1 MQCSKC
7 KTIIDNRDANITN
20 GVVSCYDCYY
30 EPIRLNINLL
40 DWDLATQQEREEAIE
55 NGKTMLRELVRF
67 ILCASATFGF
77 TLFAIGLAG

>member
-1 MQCSKC
+1 MKCSKC
-7 KTIIDNRDANITN
+7 KTIIDNRDANITD

-30 EPIRLNINLL
+30 EPIRINISLL
-40 DWDLATQQEREEAIE
+40 DWDLATQQERADAII

-67 ILCASATFGF
+67 ILCAGATFGF